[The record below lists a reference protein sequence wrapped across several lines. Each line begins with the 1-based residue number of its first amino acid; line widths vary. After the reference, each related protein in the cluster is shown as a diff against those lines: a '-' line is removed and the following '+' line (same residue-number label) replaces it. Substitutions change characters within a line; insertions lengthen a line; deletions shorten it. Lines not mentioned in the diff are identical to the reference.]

1 MEQWQGQGAYGAVYR
16 AARVSPEHSGPFA
29 LKVSLYPWDARFA
42 REAELLSRLNLPGV
56 PRLLDRGVLRHP
68 SGEEH
73 FWFVM
78 EWVEGTPLYAWA
90 QQHSPSLREMCQV
103 LAQLARTLEALHA
116 SGVVHRDVKGDNVLV
131 RLSDRFPVL
140 IDFGSG
146 HLQGAPRLT
155 WQSLPPGTYEYL
167 SVQACRFEISL
178 ARHRDGYYPPSPA
191 DDLYALGVTAYRL
204 VMGQYPP
211 PLDALEDEVG
221 AWHVI
226 SPDLRSL
233 LAGNPRVP
241 PRLREVILGLLA
253 ELPEARGTA
262 AQAATALEAVASE
275 PVPPPAAEVPP
286 PSVPAAP
293 NGIQRPERVRPSA
306 RQWAW
311 KPWLAAAAVAGFAV
325 LLWNVAPVRGP
336 PQQRAADFQKPDAG
350 TSAVGDSSPT
360 GPRVPTPPSQE
371 KKPVAQGPL
380 PEPLS
385 GQIKP
390 DKSGQ
395 CPGRKQVLI
404 NGACWL
410 EQLQLSAQECVE
422 NNGVLFKS
430 KCYAPVFASP
440 RKAQPTSS
448 PPEER

>member
-1 MEQWQGQGAYGAVYR
+1 
-16 AARVSPEHSGPFA
+16 
-29 LKVSLYPWDARFA
+29 
-42 REAELLSRLNLPGV
+42 
-56 PRLLDRGVLRHP
+56 
-68 SGEEH
+68 
-73 FWFVM
+73 M
-78 EWVEGTPLYAWA
+78 EWVDGTPLYAWA
-90 QQHSPSLREMCQV
+90 QQHSPSIQEICQV

-140 IDFGSG
+140 IDLGSG
-146 HLQGAPRLT
+146 HFQGAPRLT

-178 ARHRDGYYPPSPA
+178 ARHRDGYYSPSPA

-211 PLDALEDEVG
+211 PLDAVEDEEG

-233 LAGNPRVP
+233 LTGNPRVG
-241 PRLREVILGLLA
+241 PRLREVILRLLS
-253 ELPEARGTA
+253 EVPEARGTA

-275 PVPPPAAEVPP
+275 PVPPPAAEVSP

-293 NGIQRPERVRPSA
+293 NGSQRPERVRPST

-311 KPWLAAAAVAGFAV
+311 KPWLAGAAVAGFAV
-325 LLWNVAPVRGP
+325 LLWNVAPVRGTH
-336 PQQRAADFQKPDAG
+336 QQRAADLQQSDAG
-350 TSAVGDSSPT
+350 TSAVGDTSPT
-360 GPRVPTPPSQE
+360 QPRVPTPPSQE
-371 KKPVAQGPL
+371 KKPVAQEPL
-380 PEPLS
+380 PEPLP

-390 DKSGQ
+390 DKSGR

-404 NGACWL
+404 NGGCWF
-410 EQLQLSAQECVE
+410 EMPQLSAEECVE
-422 NNGVLFKS
+422 NNGVLVKS
-430 KCYAPVFASP
+430 KCYAPVFAP
-440 RKAQPTSS
+440 PKKAQPTSS